1 MDKTGIRD
9 LLEKMLPVSKDR
21 PPTDNNDRQVWIS
34 DVAEAVHKIA
44 NTSPDGDK
52 LEEGGRYL
60 CTMVQT
66 SSHSYSNGMLEVE
79 CLKVTEKAYQIRE
92 GLFTHWVQKDWK
104 INILE
109 KLG

>member
-1 MDKTGIRD
+1 
-9 LLEKMLPVSKDR
+9 
-21 PPTDNNDRQVWIS
+21 
-34 DVAEAVHKIA
+34 
-44 NTSPDGDK
+44 
-52 LEEGGRYL
+52 
-60 CTMVQT
+60 MVQT

-104 INILE
+104 IQILE